1 MCLILM
7 LNISKALLGTAK
19 SGGPLNANHLHLEE
33 AAAVDGGGELLFLPL
48 LADYITDCTVGDL
61 THTLPCKKNLF
72 FWPFMKQNGVY
83 SN

>member
-19 SGGPLNANHLHLEE
+19 SGGPLNANRLHLEE
-33 AAAVDGGGELLFLPL
+33 AAAVVGGGELLFLPL

-61 THTLPCKKNLF
+61 THFCCNLP
-72 FWPFMKQNGVY
+72 NGGIHKPGGQ
-83 SN
+83 